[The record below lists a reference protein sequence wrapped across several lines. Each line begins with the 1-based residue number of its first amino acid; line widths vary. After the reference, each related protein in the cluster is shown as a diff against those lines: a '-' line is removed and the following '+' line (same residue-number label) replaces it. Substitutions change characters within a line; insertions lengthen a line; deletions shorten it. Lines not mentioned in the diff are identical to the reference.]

1 MNHCLIQA
9 VINSAPQMRYTK
21 ENQTPIAEMIVNFK
35 GLRSEDPTRD
45 LKIIGWGN
53 IAQEMVDELKEGQN
67 IVIEGRLK
75 MNSVTR
81 KDGTKEKQAELTAS
95 KIHQIS
101 PVEVINSDQKEN
113 NESFEKIE
121 KDCSYYLK
129 KTWMN
134 FDTYLERCIL
144 ISKQSLHV
152 MTLHLTL
159 SMQIIS
165 IYAIFVFL
173 LRMKKTEKIEISKG
187 HKRWIFGG

>member
-53 IAQEMVDELKEGQN
+53 IAQEMVDGLKEGQN
-67 IVIEGRLK
+67 VVIEGRLK

-81 KDGTKEKQAELTAS
+81 KDGTKEKQPELTAS

-101 PVEVINSDQKEN
+101 PVDVIKSDQKDN
-113 NESFEKIE
+113 KESFENKE
-121 KDCSYYLK
+121 TTNNSSWDSSPLVPEV
-129 KTWMN
+129 
-134 FDTYLERCIL
+134 D
-144 ISKQSLHV
+144 
-152 MTLHLTL
+152 
-159 SMQIIS
+159 
-165 IYAIFVFL
+165 
-173 LRMKKTEKIEISKG
+173 EIP
-187 HKRWIFGG
+187 F